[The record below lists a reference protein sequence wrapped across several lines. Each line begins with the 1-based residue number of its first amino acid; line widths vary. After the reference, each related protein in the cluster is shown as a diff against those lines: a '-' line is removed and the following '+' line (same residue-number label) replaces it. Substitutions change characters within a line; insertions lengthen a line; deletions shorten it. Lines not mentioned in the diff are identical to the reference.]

1 MNRPGPSS
9 KQPQSSSSTTTDVEK
24 VAFNDRTIEALIK
37 LSFKNE
43 KTKTSGDAISMM
55 SELLKVHSLELLSR
69 SAEQAK
75 KEGSDLVKLEHLE
88 KVLPQFMLDFC

>member
-1 MNRPGPSS
+1 MNKPGPSS
-9 KQPQSSSSTTTDVEK
+9 KQPKSSSSTTDVEK